1 MPRALHPYVIA
12 LCALAT
18 PCAAQTY
25 PAKPIRIIN
34 TTTAGG
40 PAELTAR
47 LVGQKFTDA
56 WGQQVVVDSR
66 TGAGGTIGAE
76 MVAHAAPDGYTLL
89 LGSGSSMV
97 IAPQLQQRIGY
108 EPLRDFAPV
117 SIVVMAPF
125 VLVTHPSLPA
135 KSVQELVA
143 AAKANPGRYNFG
155 SAGTG
160 STAHLGAEQLKMLA
174 GIDIRHIPYKGALP
188 AAADLAAGQIQILF
202 NSMATALPHVNA
214 GRINLLATGAT
225 ARSPLIPNTPTL
237 AETYPGFEVVT
248 WYGIVAPAKTPRA
261 LVLKLSREIARAVAS
276 PELIARFSGLG
287 LDPNPCTP
295 EAMGAYLKSE
305 IDKWGKVIRVAGVK
319 AE

>member
-1 MPRALHPYVIA
+1 MARVLPRFTIA
-12 LCALAT
+12 LCAIAAT
-18 PCAAQTY
+18 CAAQTY

-47 LVGQKFTDA
+47 LIGQKFTDA

-97 IAPQLQQRIGY
+97 IAPQLQKRVGY
-108 EPLRDFAPV
+108 EPLRDFVPV

-135 KSVQELVA
+135 KTLAELVA

-237 AETYPGFEVVT
+237 AENYPGFEVVT

-261 LVLKLSREIARAVAS
+261 LVLKLSGEIARATAS
-276 PELIARFSGLG
+276 PDLIARFSGLG

-295 EAMGAYLKSE
+295 EQMGTYLKSE